1 MYLGLK
7 DKVVI
12 VTGSARGIGKGVVLA
27 FAEEGAKV
35 VVADILDEGARV
47 ADEISFKGTDSLFVK
62 FDFTKLEEAR
72 RLVRETVD
80 RFGHLDVLANVG
92 AAWRSNFFMQMTEE
106 DWDYEIAGVYRQ
118 VLTMSRAALEHMVER
133 RSGKII
139 NIGSDAGR
147 VGEPNVPVY
156 SGAKGGV
163 IAFTKA
169 LAKDVARYGI
179 LVNCVCPSTTITE
192 RTLANERQAE
202 AAGPEALQKYRA
214 TMDKMIRLY
223 PLRKL
228 GTPEDVA
235 NMVVFLA
242 SERANH
248 ITGQTISVNG
258 GYCMV

>member
-1 MYLGLK
+1 MDLGLK

-12 VTGSARGIGKGVVLA
+12 VTGSARGIGKAVALT

-35 VVADILDEGARV
+35 VVADILDEGAEV
-47 ADEISFKGTDSLFVK
+47 AKEITSKGGEALFVK

-72 RLVRETVD
+72 RLVKETVNS
-80 RFGHLDVLANVG
+80 FGQLDVLANVG

-106 DWDYEIAGVYRQ
+106 EWDYEITGVFRQ
-118 VLTMSRAALEHMVER
+118 VLNMCRASLEQMIER

-147 VGEPNVPVY
+147 VGEPNQPVY

-163 IAFTKA
+163 IALTKA
-169 LAKDVARYGI
+169 LAKDVARHGV
-179 LVNCVCPSTTITE
+179 LVNCVCPSMTMTE
-192 RTLANERQAE
+192 RIAARETEAE
-202 AAGPEALQKYRA
+202 DAGPEALEKYRS
-214 TMDKMIRLY
+214 TMKKIIRLY

-228 GTPEDVA
+228 GTPQDIA
-235 NMVVFLA
+235 DMVVFMA

>member
-1 MYLGLK
+1 MNLGLK
-7 DKVVI
+7 DKVI
-12 VTGSARGIGKGVVLA
+12 LVTGSARGIGKAVALT
-27 FAEEGAKV
+27 FAEEDAKV
-35 VVADILDEGARV
+35 VVADILDEGADV
-47 ADEISFKGTDSLFVK
+47 ADKINNNGGEALFVK

-72 RLVRETVD
+72 RLVKETVSRFD
-80 RFGHLDVLANVG
+80 RLDVLCNVG

-106 DWDYEIAGVYRQ
+106 EWDFEITCVYRQ
-118 VLTMSRAALEHMVER
+118 VLNMCRASLEHMIDR
-133 RSGKII
+133 RSGKIV

-147 VGEPNVPVY
+147 VGEPNQPVY

-169 LAKDVARYGI
+169 IAKDVARYGI
-179 LVNCVCPSTTITE
+179 RANCVCPSMTMTE
-192 RTLANERQAE
+192 RVASREKEAE
-202 AAGPEALQKYRA
+202 DTSPEALEKYKVR
-214 TMDKMIRLY
+214 MEKIVRMY

-228 GTPEDVA
+228 GTPQDVA
-235 NMVVFLA
+235 DMVVFMA